1 MAYEGDGL
9 PVLNSVTV
17 GLTTD
22 VTAPTN
28 ATSLVMHQEIS
39 ATNCTNDDN
48 CWTKLAGPT
57 FSWSPGSDETGGS
70 GFKGYCLYLGTEQ
83 NGNPAQSKGKLGTS
97 PVSTSNTPC
106 QFIVSSSSVNLA
118 TSGYLAS
125 ALSNSDSFAS
135 DTPNTYY
142 LNLKAVDVAGNV
154 SASSLSIKFR
164 YDGTSP
170 TNVSYISPAS
180 GSFSNVADMSFSWPT
195 SGEM

>member
-1 MAYEGDGL
+1 MAYEGDGV
-9 PVLNSVTV
+9 PILNSITV

-22 VTAPTN
+22 VTTPTN

-57 FSWSPGSDETGGS
+57 FSWSPGSDESGGS
-70 GFKGYCLYLGTEQ
+70 GLKGYCLYLGTDKD
-83 NGNPAQSKGKLGTS
+83 GNPATTKGKLGTS
-97 PVSTSNTPC
+97 PISTANTPC

-135 DTPNTYY
+135 DTPHTYY
-142 LNLKAVDVAGNV
+142 LNLKAVDVAGNT
-154 SASSLSIKFR
+154 SSSSLSIKFR

-170 TNVSYISPAS
+170 TNVSYISPEV
-180 GSFSNVADMSFSWPT
+180 GQEKLMSATLEKLPEA
-195 SGEM
+195 GEM